1 MRYIDD
7 PNSTAE
13 CVNVSDPDERDHFTY
28 GAGRRVCTGIHLA
41 QNSLFINM
49 ARTMW
54 AFNVVKAK
62 GPDGEVLE
70 PPTAT
75 HPGFLAV
82 PVHFPCSF
90 EPRSPKHAEI
100 VDSEWARAQKEGLH
114 WTRAK
119 STI

>member
-1 MRYIDD
+1 
-7 PNSTAE
+7 
-13 CVNVSDPDERDHFTY
+13 
-28 GAGRRVCTGIHLA
+28 VCTGLHVA

-62 GPDGEVLE
+62 DVDGKVLE
-70 PPTAT
+70 PPTGT

-82 PVHFPCSF
+82 PVKFPCSF
-90 EPRSPKHAEI
+90 EPRSRKHAEL
-100 VDSEWARAQKEGLH
+100 VEQTWLNAKEAGAV
-114 WTRAK
+114 WKRAK